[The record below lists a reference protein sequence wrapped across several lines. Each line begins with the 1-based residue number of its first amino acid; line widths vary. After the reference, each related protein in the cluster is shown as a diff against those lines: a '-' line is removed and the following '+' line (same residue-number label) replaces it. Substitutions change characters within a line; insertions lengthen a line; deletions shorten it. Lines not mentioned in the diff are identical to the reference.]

1 MDSRLVAIAYSDEQD
16 STQDVMGQVTD
27 STGVE
32 VVIDEDGL
40 LSATE
45 PKRAKKDDTLGR
57 C

>member
-57 C
+57 G